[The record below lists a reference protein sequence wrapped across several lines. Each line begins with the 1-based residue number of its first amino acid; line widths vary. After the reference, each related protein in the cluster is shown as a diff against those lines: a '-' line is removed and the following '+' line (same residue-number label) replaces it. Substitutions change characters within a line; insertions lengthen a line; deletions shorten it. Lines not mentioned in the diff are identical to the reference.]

1 MSVNI
6 FVLDFLI
13 PLYTTVY
20 NYENEILDSVGAC
33 V

>member
-1 MSVNI
+1 MTVNI

-13 PLYTTVY
+13 PLYTVY
-20 NYENEILDSVGAC
+20 GYENEILDSVGAC